1 MKNKDRSRELAE
13 RWDDIFQ
20 KFLEGRFPEDV
31 QRDWNSSFGGMWSK
45 VKEDGIQYA
54 VLLNPGRAK
63 RLAIKQRT
71 DIKIPKIGES
81 IQEYKNG
88 KEHTNLFGEDYFP
101 YYALINIF
109 PIDKGHVNLCYKEGN
124 PNGSKNGKI
133 ERGELEAAMR
143 FSMETGHF
151 MWRNTENAGM
161 TIDNWKHIQ
170 GIGLEP
176 SIRYAKKEVID
187 RHNRIYYMPD
197 FPGANI
203 LFEGKENLGKVLSVT
218 ERLFN
223 ERVGHPVVIDR
234 EDVYVFAVKD
244 EYAGHNE
251 FGLEK
256 DSRIGGFEL
265 AAGTYIAL
273 NEGDFNRFVKGELK
287 VKQLLEKAL
296 YSQKEKKLGNFIR

>member
-1 MKNKDRSRELAE
+1 MKNKDRRREKAE
-13 RWDDIFQ
+13 NWN
-20 KFLEGRFPEDV
+20 GRFNGFLGGYSEDV
-31 QRDWNSSFGGMWSK
+31 QRDWKSSLGGTWFK
-45 VKEDGIQYA
+45 VEEDGIQYA

-71 DIKIPKIGES
+71 DIKIPKIGDS
-81 IQEYKNG
+81 IQKYKDG

-124 PNGSKNGKI
+124 PNASKNGKI
-133 ERGELEAAMR
+133 ERGELEAAMK
-143 FSMETGHF
+143 FSIDTGDF

-161 TIDNWKHIQ
+161 TIDYWRHIQ

-176 SIRYAKKEVID
+176 PIRYGKKEVID

-197 FPGANI
+197 YPGANI
-203 LFEGKENLGKVLSVT
+203 LFEGEKNLGRVLSVT

-223 ERVGHPVVIDR
+223 EEIGHPVVVDG

-251 FGLEK
+251 FRLAKE
-256 DSRIGGFEL
+256 SRIGGFEL
-265 AAGTYIAL
+265 AGHYVAL
-273 NEGDFNRFVKGELK
+273 TEKDFNRFVKGELR
-287 VKQLLEKAL
+287 VKQLFEKAL
-296 YSQKEKKLGNFIR
+296 YSQKEKNLHNLVK